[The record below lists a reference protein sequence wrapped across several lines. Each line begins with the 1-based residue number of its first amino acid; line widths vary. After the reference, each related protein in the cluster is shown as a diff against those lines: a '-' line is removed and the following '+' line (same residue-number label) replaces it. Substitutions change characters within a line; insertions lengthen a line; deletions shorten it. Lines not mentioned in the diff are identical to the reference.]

1 VDFTHFKQIVR
12 QWRKY
17 FQALGERMNG
27 VIIADYHAAEEPSP
41 MWIHERETD
50 VRWNWTAILS
60 YTASVAV
67 SLAIWKGLFLAVG
80 RLVK

>member
-1 VDFTHFKQIVR
+1 
-12 QWRKY
+12 
-17 FQALGERMNG
+17 
-27 VIIADYHAAEEPSP
+27 
-41 MWIHERETD
+41 MWIHERETN

-80 RLVK
+80 LLVK